1 MTVGQL
7 KELLAQAY
15 DGTEVNILQEDHDGR
30 PDWVVPMVLIMDDG
44 CIGLVPE
51 TAQYLKGNKFGMVEV
66 RP

>member
-15 DGTEVNILQEDHDGR
+15 DGTEVYILQATYDDQ
-30 PDWVVPMVLIMDDG
+30 PDWFDPMVLIMDDG

-51 TAQYLKGNKFGMVEV
+51 TAQHLKGTKFGMVEV
-66 RP
+66 KP